1 MENVAQKNEKS
12 IPGAIKIDEKEVFD
26 HLDTLVRQS
35 VEETINSLLDAEAD
49 VICNANRYQRS
60 PDRWN
65 WPEYVSLQDRYGYRS
80 KTHSG

>member
-35 VEETINSLLDAEAD
+35 VEETINSLLDAEARLKLIFTTKWGTRQYLSCKTYATD
-49 VICNANRYQRS
+49 V
-60 PDRWN
+60 
-65 WPEYVSLQDRYGYRS
+65 L
-80 KTHSG
+80 